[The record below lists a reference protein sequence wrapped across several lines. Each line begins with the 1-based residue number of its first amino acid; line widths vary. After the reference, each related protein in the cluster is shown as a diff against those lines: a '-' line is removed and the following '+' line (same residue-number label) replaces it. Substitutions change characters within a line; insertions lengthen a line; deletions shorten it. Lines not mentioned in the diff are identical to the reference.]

1 MGSISMIKM
10 MEVNVNVFVLEVPE
24 NQKLQSL
31 VLVSCVARFFL
42 LRRNRPTVVALLPS
56 LRSPSCFRRCSSF
69 FSPAPSLLL
78 RLLHCVAVP
87 LDLYCHVSQFA
98 LKEIHKQYKVA
109 KDGIVFPCTGQ
120 YMATMGL
127 PCAHQIKLWQGST
140 YSLDCIHPQWR
151 IDTLLLNSTNDLH
164 DEGTYRFDDLLN
176 ELRLKYQMWPLNK
189 KEDAFSLITKLVN
202 QYDTVFEPVIQRPK
216 GRPPKSKKKRG
227 VTSTTRFP
235 SRFELVESSQRR
247 TFIDLNAYPFDTCDL
262 DGPF

>member
-1 MGSISMIKM
+1 MNTIDPGPDSMQQSENAYLTTSKFDSYDELVKSVREFYYTKGYGISI
-10 MEVNVNVFVLEVPE
+10 
-24 NQKLQSL
+24 
-31 VLVSCVARFFL
+31 
-42 LRRNRPTVVALLPS
+42 
-56 LRSPSCFRRCSSF
+56 
-69 FSPAPSLLL
+69 
-78 RLLHCVAVP
+78 H
-87 LDLYCHVSQFA
+87 LYYHVSQFA
-98 LKEIHKQYKVA
+98 LKEIHKQYKIA
-109 KDGIVFPCTGQ
+109 KDGIVFPCTGH

-127 PCAHQIKLWQGST
+127 PCAHQIKHWHGAT

-151 IDTLLLNSTNDLH
+151 IDTLLLNSTNFLH
-164 DEGTYRFDDLLN
+164 D
-176 ELRLKYQMWPLNK
+176 K
-189 KEDAFSLITKLVN
+189 DALSLITKLVN